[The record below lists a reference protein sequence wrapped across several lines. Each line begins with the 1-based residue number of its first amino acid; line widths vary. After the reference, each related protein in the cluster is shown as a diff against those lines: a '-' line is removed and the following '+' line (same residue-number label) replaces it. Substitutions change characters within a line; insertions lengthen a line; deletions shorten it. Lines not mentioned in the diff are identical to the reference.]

1 MTTFV
6 ISARR
11 IAMKSLKIILYALI
25 FILLSG
31 FFLQEPAQAVTI
43 GPAGN
48 LGAKR
53 GRPYSSTA
61 VSPSSPRSQKH

>member
-1 MTTFV
+1 
-6 ISARR
+6 
-11 IAMKSLKIILYALI
+11 MKSLKIILYALI

-48 LGAKR
+48 LGGEKR
-53 GRPYSSTA
+53 PAILLHGSVAFLAQVTETLTTFNFLPA
-61 VSPSSPRSQKH
+61 